1 MKAVSSLGV
10 LTCLSAASFAAGLQV
25 HAFGGQVVD
34 GSGDPIVGVS
44 VSLQLDGVP
53 LSTSTAPGGYF
64 HVGDLSMG
72 FFRVEFSLPGYETV
86 HESFRLGAGRNEQFS
101 RVVLH
106 RRDAPPRNGD
116 GDYVVDLGQFPGN
129 FPQEALIEYEKG
141 LEAKASGEVDGAID
155 HFEAVTR
162 LAPTHLDAHI
172 NLGTLYQPQGR
183 LDHAE
188 REYLLARGLT
198 SLNPRPLV
206 NLGGL
211 YILRGQF
218 AAAIDTLREATAMT
232 TRSAE
237 AFYNLGIA
245 LYRSRRLREA
255 EVPLLRAVELAPNLT
270 GLRLTLAE
278 VYLRMRAGHHAVE
291 QLEAYLSENS
301 EGKWRATAQRMLAA
315 ARTLRDSPPPNPE

>member
-1 MKAVSSLGV
+1 M
-10 LTCLSAASFAAGLQV
+10 
-25 HAFGGQVVD
+25 
-34 GSGDPIVGVS
+34 
-44 VSLQLDGVP
+44 
-53 LSTSTAPGGYF
+53 
-64 HVGDLSMG
+64 
-72 FFRVEFSLPGYETV
+72 
-86 HESFRLGAGRNEQFS
+86 
-101 RVVLH
+101 
-106 RRDAPPRNGD
+106 
-116 GDYVVDLGQFPGN
+116 
-129 FPQEALIEYEKG
+129 
-141 LEAKASGEVDGAID
+141 DGAID

-172 NLGTLYQPQGR
+172 NLGTLYQQQGR

-218 AAAIDTLREATAMT
+218 AAAIDTLREATDMT

-237 AFYNLGIA
+237 AYYNLGIA